1 MISVLRQ
8 PKILGACIIGG
19 GLVAA
24 TYVVTNFGQTT
35 IQPSTGMYAIANEPP
50 ARIYIEPTDTDGDGI
65 QDWQADFVNKTPIVQ
80 QATGAAENAPFTP
93 ETLTEQ
99 ISVQFFETVI
109 RARETGD
116 IGLNEEQIVSQT
128 VERLKNSVNDTI
140 YNTRD
145 ITIIPTSQAAIYTY
159 GNTMGGILI
168 NNNVANNEGELTILQ
183 RAMQAEDPTILAE
196 LQPLAAMYKNM
207 RDQSLNTPVPD
218 AFKKE
223 HLDLV
228 NVYHALY
235 MNITGMEQ
243 AITDPTTALLRIKR
257 YQDDATG
264 LALSLRNMYNAL
276 IPYANLYTVE
286 DPVTAFL
293 PFGPV
298 NNQ

>member
-1 MISVLRQ
+1 
-8 PKILGACIIGG
+8 
-19 GLVAA
+19 
-24 TYVVTNFGQTT
+24 
-35 IQPSTGMYAIANEPP
+35 
-50 ARIYIEPTDTDGDGI
+50 
-65 QDWQADFVNKTPIVQ
+65 
-80 QATGAAENAPFTP
+80 
-93 ETLTEQ
+93 
-99 ISVQFFETVI
+99 
-109 RARETGD
+109 
-116 IGLNEEQIVSQT
+116 
-128 VERLKNSVNDTI
+128 
-140 YNTRD
+140 
-145 ITIIPTSQAAIYTY
+145 
-159 GNTMGGILI
+159 MGGILI

-207 RDQSLNTPVPD
+207 RDQSLNTPVPE

-243 AITDPTTALLRIKR
+243 DITDPTTALLRIKR

-264 LALSLRNMYNAL
+264 LALSLRNMYNEL